1 MPHVVGL
8 DLGGTKIAGG
18 VVDVSGGLAL
28 HREVPTPAR
37 DGAEAVLDAAASLVA
52 TLVSEAGAQDLVVQ
66 GLGIGSAGVIDSDS
80 GVVVSATDAITAW
93 AGTRL
98 TAGLAAR
105 TGLPST
111 AINDVHAHA
120 LGESWLG
127 AGADAESILF
137 VGMGTG
143 VGGGFVLRGEGL
155 EGATHTAGHV
165 GHIAS
170 PLAYDD
176 GVPLPCTCGGAG
188 HVEAIASGPSI
199 HALFQRLGGTS
210 AADTRAVYRLAVAGD
225 RHALAAVQRG
235 AAAAG
240 QMIGGLANVLDP
252 HVVVVGGGLASA
264 GPLWWDAMQD
274 AARQELLLPLL
285 GLDIVP
291 AELGTTAAIRG
302 AARRALALIDIPEGH
317 HAAAR

>member
-18 VVDVSGGLAL
+18 VIDAAGHLTV
-28 HREVPTPAR
+28 HREVPTPAQE
-37 DGAEAVLDAAASLVA
+37 GAEAVLEAAASLVE
-52 TLVSEAGAQDLVVQ
+52 TLVREARAEGILVE
-66 GLGIGSAGVIDSDS
+66 GLGVGSAGVIDAGS
-80 GVVVSATDAITAW
+80 GVVISATDAIRAW

-98 TAGLAAR
+98 TEELTER
-105 TGLPST
+105 TTLPTT
-111 AINDVHAHA
+111 AMNDVHAHA

-137 VGMGTG
+137 IGMGTG
-143 VGGGFVLRGEGL
+143 VGGGFVVRGESL

-176 GVPLPCTCGGAG
+176 GIPLPCSCGGAG

-199 HALFQRLGGTS
+199 HALFRRKSRTP
-210 AADTRAVYRLAVAGD
+210 ADDMRAVYGLAVSGD
-225 RHALAAVQRG
+225 PHARAAVERG

-240 QMIGGLANVLDP
+240 QMIGGLANVFDP
-252 HVVVVGGGLASA
+252 HRVVVGGGLASA
-264 GPLWWDAMQD
+264 GPLWWDAMEQ
-274 AARQELLLPLL
+274 AARAEILLPLV

-291 AELGTTAAIRG
+291 AALGATAAIRG
-302 AARRALALIDIPEGH
+302 AARRALALIPTLEGH
-317 HAAAR
+317 HAATR